1 MASVEATTGAAGG
14 APVRRLTFILCGVLA
29 AHLAIQGLLLAAGT
43 RWKHTVLH
51 ESVDGL
57 VLGRGGVWIDS
68 WGPMSFAEEL
78 ARGSTTPLYA
88 ELFWRQRIKFI
99 YPATSLPV
107 ITVARTV
114 VSDDFV
120 AMERAL
126 RRVSLVMVLMT
137 ALATAWIL
145 LHATP
150 AGTGTGTG
158 TGTGAGAGAG
168 TGAGAGAGARG
179 WAHSAAQVALVCA
192 LTGLFYPVVKAYTL
206 GQLQSWINALFAVA
220 LACWLG
226 GRRATAGA
234 LLGVICL
241 WKPQYGL
248 LLGWGALRRQW
259 RFVSALAAVVV
270 AGLLLSLTLYGP
282 EDHRGYLGVLSHLG
296 RHGEAYIPNQSL
308 NGLLQRLWRNG
319 DALRW
324 WPDRYPPYRAA
335 IFGLTSALALLGLG
349 AALWLPRRSA
359 RAGGVADL
367 GLFVV
372 TLTVVSPIAWE
383 HHHGVLLPLYAWLL
397 ARAGSERW
405 LGRATWP
412 VLGGSFAAAASYLW
426 LARRVV
432 WPLGPLLQ
440 SLLLGAALVV
450 ALLLALALRR
460 APVMAAGSAH
470 RAAPALRVG
479 DTPRSG

>member
-1 MASVEATTGAAGG
+1 MASVEPVGAASHAEAG
-14 APVRRLTFILCGVLA
+14 AVRRLTFILFGVLA
-29 AHLAIQGLLLAAGT
+29 AHLAIQGVLLAAGT

-68 WGPMSFAEEL
+68 WGPMTFAEEL

-114 VSDDFV
+114 VSDDF
-120 AMERAL
+120 ATMEHAL
-126 RRVSLVMVLMT
+126 RRVSWLMVLMT

-145 LHATP
+145 LRATP
-150 AGTGTGTG
+150 AGSGDGSG
-158 TGTGAGAGAG
+158 SGAR
-168 TGAGAGAGARG
+168 ARG
-179 WAHSAAQVALVCA
+179 WAHTTAQVGLVCA

-206 GQLQSWINALFAVA
+206 GQLQTWINALFAVA

-259 RFVSALAAVVV
+259 RFVSSLAAVVL
-270 AGLLLSLTLYGP
+270 AGLVLSLTLYGV
-282 EDHRGYLGVLSHLG
+282 EDHRGYVGVLSYLG

-335 IFGLTSALALLGLG
+335 LFALTSVVALLGLG

-359 RAGGVADL
+359 RAGGVEDL

-372 TLTVVSPIAWE
+372 TLTMVSPIAWE
-383 HHHGVLLPLYAWLL
+383 HHYGVLLPLYAWLL

-412 VLGGSFAAAASYLW
+412 VLGGSFAAAASHLW

-450 ALLLALALRR
+450 ALLLALALAR
-460 APVMAAGSAH
+460 APFRAAGSAY
-470 RAAPALRVG
+470 RAAPALRVA